1 MTTLPEIVTY
11 EPRNAETP
19 QRALRTPL
27 TAADEFYVR
36 YFAHRD
42 EMHRDGAGWRPR

>member
-1 MTTLPEIVTY
+1 LVAEVERTRL
-11 EPRNAETP
+11 NA
-19 QRALRTPL
+19 RL
-27 TAADEFYVR
+27 ADEFYVR